1 MKVAFEFPE
10 KRPNYA
16 KNWPFIGRPTFFKT
30 DRLYLVSKLAA
41 IALVGGSE
49 TFIRPKKDFHKQDWN
64 SMWEPVKVKVTLEQE

>member
-41 IALVGGSE
+41 IALVDGSE
-49 TFIRPKKDFHKQDWN
+49 TFLQKDFHPKEDWIL
-64 SMWEPVKVKVTLEQE
+64 MWEPVEVKVTLEQE